1 MLQKMIN
8 VLVVGPKKDYE
19 RIIDVLYQL
28 GTIHLLDVSPNF
40 TSDDDIFKKMDSI
53 KSEDVSQLLVKIN
66 GIYQIIPTISE
77 NESKK
82 AQIYEK
88 LRWLTTEEIMNRAQ
102 TVIAGLEEK
111 TRNLANKKSDNKLA
125 LISLDRY
132 EQIMEKISP
141 LERQIPSLE
150 GFEVTVLLIQKEY
163 RDILDQIAP
172 EMKKI
177 TKNQFEFISA
187 DIDEKTM
194 AAITVFN
201 KKYSAQVHSLL
212 FSKNVNEVR
221 IPEEYSNLPLNDAI
235 IQIDND
241 KKRIRD
247 EIAAIDGELN
257 QLSFSWWN
265 ELTIIRSILLD
276 RTEEVNAFTK
286 FGQSEHTIMIQG
298 WIPKKF
304 LKITI
309 KEISTRFQNQ
319 VVLTEMPSSREETEN
334 APAFYDNPRWVK
346 PFEFFMKLVSPPKYL
361 EVDPSPII
369 AIFFPIF
376 FGIIVGDIGYG
387 LCILGFALVMKWKFK
402 VLDWLQQLMNIM
414 IISAIPTIFFG
425 YLYGEF
431 FGDFGEMMGW
441 LHPVTFLGI
450 TWNRLEAII
459 PMLILAFVLGLIHI
473 FVGLGIGVLNAYT
486 KRSKKHFCEKCGMI
500 GILIGIILL
509 LGIIVGFTPE
519 IVLIPAIII
528 IAVTL
533 PLIFFGGG
541 TLGIIEIMS
550 TLGNILSYARIMAIG
565 MASVILAMVANRLG
579 GAMEVVALGV
589 VIAVL
594 LHSLNIILAMFS
606 PSLHTVRLHIVE
618 FYSKFYEGGGELY
631 HPFGK
636 ENTIPKTVTH
646 KKISEQ

>member
-1 MLQKMIN
+1 MID

-19 RIIDVLYQL
+19 KIVDVLYQL
-28 GTIHLLDVSPNF
+28 GTIHLQDVSDNF
-40 TSDDDIFKKMDSI
+40 ESDDLTFKKMDLI
-53 KSEDVSQLLVKIN
+53 KSEDILQLLVKIN
-66 GIYQIIPTISE
+66 GIYQIIPKISE
-77 NESKK
+77 NNASHD
-82 AQIYEK
+82 QIYEK
-88 LRWLTTEEIMNRAQ
+88 FRWLTTEEIIKRAQ
-102 TVIAGLEEK
+102 IIIGELENK
-111 TRNLANKKSDNKLA
+111 TRDLANKKSDHKLNITA
-125 LISLDRY
+125 LDRY
-132 EQIMEKISP
+132 EQIMEKIFS
-141 LERQIPSLE
+141 LERQIPTLE

-163 RDILDQIAP
+163 SEILDQIRP

-187 DIDEKTM
+187 DIDENTI

-201 KKYSAQVHSLL
+201 KKYSAQVHSLI
-212 FSKNVNEVR
+212 FTKNVNEVR
-221 IPEEYSNLPLNDAI
+221 IPEKYSNLPFNDAI
-235 IQIDND
+235 IQINSE
-241 KKRIRD
+241 KKRINE
-247 EIAAIDGELN
+247 EIAAIDEELK
-257 QLSFSWWN
+257 QISSSWWQ
-265 ELTIIRSILLD
+265 ELSVLRRIIHD
-276 RTEEVNAFTK
+276 REEEINAFTK
-286 FGQSEHTIMIQG
+286 FGQSDHTIMIQG
-298 WIPKKF
+298 WIPKKY
-304 LKITI
+304 I
-309 KEISTRFQNQ
+309 KKTKKELFSIFQNR
-319 VVLTEMPSSREETEN
+319 VVLTEMPVSNEKTEN
-334 APAFYDNPRWVK
+334 APVFYDNPGWVK

-402 VLDWLQQLMNIM
+402 ELEWLQQLMNIM

-441 LHPVTFLGI
+441 LHPVHFLGI
-450 TWNRLEAII
+450 TWNRLEAMI
-459 PMLILAFVLGLIHI
+459 PMLILAITLGVFHI
-473 FVGLGIGVLNAYT
+473 FVGLGIGVFNAYT
-486 KRSKKHFCEKCGMI
+486 RRSKKHLCEKCGMI
-500 GILIGIILL
+500 GVLIGIILL
-509 LGIIVGFTPE
+509 IGIIAGFAPG

-528 IAVTL
+528 VAVTI
-533 PLIFFGGG
+533 PLIFIGGG
-541 TLGIIEIMS
+541 TLGVIEIMS

-579 GAMEVVALGV
+579 GAMEVVALGI

-594 LHSLNIILAMFS
+594 LHMLNIILAMFS

-636 ENTIPKTVTH
+636 EKDLQKTVTN
-646 KKISEQ
+646 KNISDQ